1 MRVDK
6 ICKIIYFGLIS
17 SCNFIIG
24 VNTMYCIDNP
34 EVGLWRIP
42 FMVIGLIALDA
53 MSYPIMAAE
62 TIVTEK
68 EGA

>member
-6 ICKIIYFGLIS
+6 ICKIIYFGLITF
-17 SCNFIIG
+17 CDFMIG
-24 VNTMYCIDNP
+24 INVMYCIANP

-42 FMVIGLIALDA
+42 FMVIGVTALNV
-53 MSYPIMAAE
+53 MMFPILTAE
-62 TIVTEK
+62 TVKE